1 MSAFKRYQSKVF
13 WDQMASRDLEND
25 SVGRNDP
32 PRYSFNERVHVKEE
46 EKEEEEE
53 EDSTKSENN
62 TVDDANITAI
72 HVCDKSDE
80 NIKQNACR
88 ISLICDE
95 SITRRRM
102 SGTVVEETD
111 KAEEEEGEIRNRS
124 YSPLSQD
131 FKSQDSGFSDSER
144 SDCSEAFENATP
156 RRKLRRKRM
165 RRRLQSASPWREEGS
180 PPMPTHT
187 STPKD
192 SRVFARK
199 RLGKSARSPSR
210 ERRADENRDDA
221 SKVPSSVSLE
231 KESLCDFLYASEPP
245 EDSVQPSIT
254 KSRASTDAADAIAA
268 GRDVLNSRN
277 YRQSSSM
284 RAWLTDLATV
294 TENECGNTLQ
304 SKNLPR
310 RGIRMI
316 SGEVHARDLKM
327 LSSAATAAASKLLV
341 SAEHFEQHYRSIVE
355 KITRL
360 EGGRFEM
367 ELLRNIE
374 EAAFSVLSQLGAPP
388 PRRIQQGSLR
398 SILAQLQNMKMYVDS
413 TVDTRLDFYMEKIVR
428 GLEEAPR
435 EDSSVARGALAA
447 LTALGLSDPRAGSSI
462 ARCSGIKALLTCFVT
477 TGRTPNDLVALSLRA
492 LASVCS
498 STTAIEYFAREGGPE
513 ILTDFLGAE
522 SSSEKE
528 KTEATALVVQITAS
542 WTNARGL
549 PYLEPFADSLIP
561 ALNQL
566 IESTNCAQTLL
577 LAAAAL
583 NQLSKS
589 RICTTIILEEDSV
602 RKLLRS
608 VKKSAGG
615 NVWLMEQVAALIGE
629 LARVPEGRSHLAK
642 ARASVALVSFLR
654 MRPPGLED
662 AYQRLEI
669 TAAAALTR
677 LCVEPEIAR
686 QVVAVGGGDCLSG
699 PCRINEARVDQ
710 KDEPEEVQ
718 AGTGLFRYTK
728 SLRRACKKAA
738 KQIGIAKAK
747 DHSTLD

>member
-13 WDQMASRDLEND
+13 WDQMASHDLED
-25 SVGRNDP
+25 DRSVGRNDP
-32 PRYSFNERVHVKEE
+32 PHYSFNEHVREKEE
-46 EKEEEEE
+46 KEEEE
-53 EDSTKSENN
+53 EDSTKSEND
-62 TVDDANITAI
+62 TVDDMNITAI
-72 HVCDKSDE
+72 HVCNDE
-80 NIKQNACR
+80 NTKQNACQ
-88 ISLICDE
+88 ISLIRNE

-102 SGTVVEETD
+102 SMEETD
-111 KAEEEEGEIRNRS
+111 KGEECERKNRS

-144 SDCSEAFENATP
+144 SDCSEAYENATP

-165 RRRLQSASPWREEGS
+165 RRRLQPASPWLEEGS
-180 PPMPTHT
+180 PPIPTHT

-192 SRVFARK
+192 SKIFARN
-199 RLGKSARSPSR
+199 RLEKPARSPSR
-210 ERRADENRDDA
+210 ERRADEDQDNA
-221 SKVPSSVSLE
+221 SKVPSSVLE
-231 KESLCDFLYASEPP
+231 EESLCDFLYASEPP
-245 EDSVQPSIT
+245 EDSIQSSIT
-254 KSRASTDAADAIAA
+254 KSWASTNAAEAIAA
-268 GRDVLNSRN
+268 GRDVLESRN

-284 RAWLTDLATV
+284 RAWLTDLTTM

-310 RGIRMI
+310 REVRMM

-341 SAEHFEQHYRSIVE
+341 NAEQFEQHYQSIVE

-360 EGGRFEM
+360 EGGRCEM

-374 EAAFSVLSQLGAPP
+374 EAAFSILSQLGAPP
-388 PRRIQQGSLR
+388 PRRVQQGSLR
-398 SILAQLQNMKMYVDS
+398 SILAQLQNMKIYVDS
-413 TVDTRLDFYMEKIVR
+413 TVDTRLDFYIEKIVR
-428 GLEEAPR
+428 SLEEAPW
-435 EDSSVARGALAA
+435 EDSTVARGALAA

-462 ARCSGIKALLTCFVT
+462 ARCSGIKALLTCLVT
-477 TGRTPNDLVALSLRA
+477 ASRLSNDLVAITIRA

-498 STTAIEYFAREGGPE
+498 SATAIEYFAREGGPE
-513 ILTDFLGAE
+513 LLTDFLGAE

-549 PYLEPFADSLIP
+549 PYLEPFVDSLIP

-566 IESTNCAQTLL
+566 VENTNCAQTLL

-589 RICTTIILEEDSV
+589 RICVTIILEEDSV
-602 RKLLRS
+602 KKLLRS

-686 QVVAVGGGDCLSG
+686 QVVAVGGGDCLPRS
-699 PCRINEARVDQ
+699 CRVNEPQMDQ
-710 KDEPEEVQ
+710 KDEEMQ
-718 AGTGLFRYTK
+718 AETGLFRYTR

-747 DHSTLD
+747 DHSPLD